1 MCLEVN
7 LRLEEKLMMEYKQ
20 LFPISKMSFKITL
33 KIIYWVK
40 EKGKIIMVACCWTEV
55 IYHYEPYEKTLKNEE
70 NIRKHD
76 IYY

>member
-1 MCLEVN
+1 
-7 LRLEEKLMMEYKQ
+7 
-20 LFPISKMSFKITL
+20 
-33 KIIYWVK
+33 
-40 EKGKIIMVACCWTEV
+40 MVACCWTEV